1 MWTNEDEKDSVSF
14 LVLLIIS
21 SSGCLS
27 GEVDDFYGEDISPIP
42 VDDFVLVDEN
52 GETVSMSDFE
62 GKVVVVA
69 FLFTRCPDICPVVSA
84 NWHSS
89 SRSWETC
96 MALLFRS

>member
-1 MWTNEDEKDSVSF
+1 MKMKRILSMF
-14 LVLLIIS
+14 LILLIIS

-27 GEVDDFYGEDISPIP
+27 GEVDDFYGEDISPPIP

-62 GKVVVVA
+62 GKVVVWWPSYLRDV
-69 FLFTRCPDICPVVSA
+69 RISA
-84 NWHSS
+84 QWSVPIWRSS

-96 MALLFRS
+96 MALLFRY